1 MYYVTANLGYQRQL
15 HTLDA
20 SHNELISTR
29 GLSDCISI
37 QVLDISNNHLTNID
51 ELNKLCLLRH
61 LTASANN
68 IMEVSIPIS
77 KHYTALRTS
86 TIIPYLSS
94 FILSN
99 QRVLESELL
108 NPILLS

>member
-1 MYYVTANLGYQRQL
+1 MYYVTANLCYQRQL
-15 HTLDA
+15 HTLDV

-51 ELNKLCLLRH
+51 ELNKLCLLRY

-86 TIIPYLSS
+86 TIIPYS

-99 QRVLESELL
+99 QRARVLESDLL

>member
-15 HTLDA
+15 HTLDV

-29 GLSDCISI
+29 GLSDCISL

-51 ELNKLCLLRH
+51 ELNKLCLLRY

-68 IMEVSIPIS
+68 IMEVSIPIC
-77 KHYTALRTS
+77 KHYTALR
-86 TIIPYLSS
+86 
-94 FILSN
+94 
-99 QRVLESELL
+99 L